1 MLSIAKSKE
10 ILKPEL
16 NLNDE
21 EIKEVMDYLDLIAN
35 IIKQYCNEHNTLLPC
50 KHG

>member
-21 EIKEVMDYLDLIAN
+21 EIKEVRDYLYLIAN
-35 IIKQYCNEHNTLLPC
+35 IIKKFLNEHNTLLPC